1 MLTFIK
7 IAVSVYFIAINVYGF
22 ILICFQRKPRRE
34 NGVNG
39 KNGENEKNCDCN
51 ERNERNE
58 RRVSDGKLFVTGALG
73 GATGIYVAM
82 FVFKYRLTSLFLM
95 VVMPVLI
102 TLNFYMLI
110 FGFYSDFW
118 LIDRELYY

>member
-22 ILICFQRKPRRE
+22 ILICVQRSPLRE
-34 NGVNG
+34 KD
-39 KNGENEKNCDCN
+39 KNGENNGNNECPENV
-51 ERNERNE
+51 ERNRRSE

-102 TLNFYMLI
+102 TLNFYLLI